1 MSPSHQSPETVRP
14 SRSGP
19 AFLLIPVLALL
30 VLPAILA
37 GCGGG
42 QEEDAVLATVGH
54 TEIKAGY
61 YEDRL
66 VKLQEKELPRAED
79 GSPLDMSLLEG
90 KRKFLETMINKEVMV
105 QTAERMGL
113 QNEPN
118 IVSARATLIEHEASM
133 EMWNR
138 VIAEPAKTI
147 SPEELEAFYARM
159 GSTRECLYIISNF
172 KEDAEAARKM
182 GLEGADWEDIVREFH
197 DGAPPPTGRYE
208 ITVPFGRYNPE
219 FEKGVFNTEI
229 GGMTPPIGSVY
240 GYWMLKVLSEE
251 PGKKPPLEEAKAQ
264 ILDVTWNRKLSHLR
278 DDFKKSVMKK
288 FEMTIHPDALW
299 KCYIGLPKGETLF
312 KEGTQEP
319 RTQDELQPLNIAT
332 EDMDM
337 LFYSYRDL
345 DGVTKEFTLL
355 DYKIHFD
362 KMSVFQRPKDTDM
375 LGGLRNKIEGELGKI
390 VINFEA
396 EDSGFFEDPEVVGK
410 VDLKVEEMIVNMLYG
425 DVVQIEDRVTSK
437 EMEEFWAE
445 HSHEYVAQENRSGR
459 LVICQDSQQ
468 AAEAHAAASGGME
481 WKDLLVAFGID
492 RENKSRSG
500 KLLGV
505 MEKSADPISVT
516 LFSIQLDELSEPFAL
531 GDGRYGIV
539 RLDFVNPEKAMEMTE
554 VTEAVGQ
561 RMREIRK
568 EEVFQAKMAKWR
580 GEIPITVNEE
590 NLAKVASWEELTT
603 VEIPENVVPRN

>member
-1 MSPSHQSPETVRP
+1 MSPSHQSTETVRP

-19 AFLLIPVLALL
+19 AFILIPVLALL

-79 GSPLDMSLLEG
+79 GSPQDMSLLEG

-118 IVSARATLIEHEASM
+118 IVSARQTLIQYEASE

-362 KMSVFQRPKDTDM
+362 KMSVFQRPKDTEM
-375 LGGLRNKIEGELGKI
+375 LGGLRNKIKGELGKI

-410 VDLKVEEMIVNMLYG
+410 VDLKVEEMIVNKLYAE
-425 DVVQIEDRVTSK
+425 VVQIEERVTSK
-437 EMEEFWAE
+437 ELEEFWAE

-468 AAEAHAAASGGME
+468 AAEAHAAVSGGME

-539 RLDFVNPEKAMEMTE
+539 RLDFVKPEKAMEMAE
-554 VTEAVGQ
+554 VNEAVGQ

>member
-66 VKLQEKELPRAED
+66 VKLEEKELPRAED
-79 GSPLDMSLLEG
+79 GSPQDMSLLEG

-390 VINFEA
+390 VLNFEA
-396 EDSGFFEDPEVVGK
+396 EDSGLFEDPEVVGK
-410 VDLKVEEMIVNMLYG
+410 VDLKVEEMIVNKLYA

-445 HSHEYVAQENRSGR
+445 HSHEYVARENRSGR

-505 MEKSADPISVT
+505 IEKSADPISVT

-580 GEIPITVNEE
+580 EEIPIAVNEE

-603 VEIPENVVPRN
+603 VEIPENLVPRN